1 MNYDKI
7 QKKNQDNIFSSEKL
21 KRFSTIESV
30 KEDTT

>member
-7 QKKNQDNIFSSEKL
+7 QKKNQDIFSSEKL